1 MSRFA
6 SVLLPA
12 TLAVVAA
19 FGAAAQGVTL
29 TRSVSPGAF
38 LPGGAVEVTLTINYT
53 GSLRMTALG
62 GEEDIPPGWTLA
74 GFSGP
79 NLPGSRLINPDTG
92 LLEYAYFNQGA
103 FPLSFTYRLTVP
115 EGDFADHVITG
126 RVRYRL
132 NAGELTTPE
141 LSSPVFYDA
150 PPDATI
156 ALTRTVA
163 PEVYTPGGPVVVTV
177 TISHDGGGIITGMVL
192 RESLPEGWTP
202 EAPTGGCVPNL
213 VTIDPRTN
221 VLRLGHTETPE
232 FPCSFS
238 YRVTPPAS
246 ASANAQI
253 TGVVRFRLNGQERSS
268 AEVATDIAA
277 PEVPGGCRGCAR
289 EGAQKLGVPF
299 ADIFLALLALA
310 ALAGLSR
317 RM

>member
-1 MSRFA
+1 MNRFA
-6 SVLLPA
+6 TALIVAVLA
-12 TLAVVAA
+12 AAVVP
-19 FGAAAQGVTL
+19 GAAAQGVTL
-29 TRSVSPGAF
+29 ERAVSPAVF
-38 LPGGAVEVTLTINYT
+38 LPGGTVEVTLTINYT
-53 GSLRMTALG
+53 GSLRLTALG
-62 GEEDIPPGWTLA
+62 GREFFPEGWTLA
-74 GFSGP
+74 GFSGA
-79 NLPGSRLINPDTG
+79 SH
-92 LLEYAYFNQGA
+92 LETAGGVEYFFA
-103 FPLSFTYRLTVP
+103 TMPSFPRTITYQLTVP

-126 RVRYRL
+126 SAIYRL
-132 NAGELTTPE
+132 NAGELSTPD
-141 LSSPVFYDA
+141 LSTPVFYDA

-163 PEVYTPGGPVVVTV
+163 PEVYTPGEPVVVTV
-177 TISHDGGGIITGMVL
+177 TISHDGGGVITGMVL
-192 RESLPEGWTP
+192 RESLPEGWAP

-268 AEVATDIAA
+268 AEVATEITA
-277 PEVPGGCRGCAR
+277 PEIPGGCRGCAR
-289 EGAQKLGVPF
+289 AAAQKLGVPF